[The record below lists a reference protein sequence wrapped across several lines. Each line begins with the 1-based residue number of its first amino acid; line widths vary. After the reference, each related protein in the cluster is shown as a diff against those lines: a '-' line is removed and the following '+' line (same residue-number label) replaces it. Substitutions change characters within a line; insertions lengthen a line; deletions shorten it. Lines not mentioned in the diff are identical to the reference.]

1 MEHPHRNELLV
12 FVVNTEPDFL
22 TTMRMLLEDE
32 GYAAC
37 TMRLIDDPFPEIVR
51 TEPDLLMIDFPYRE
65 EAAWQLLDRLGTHPA
80 TCAIPVI
87 ASSTDPE
94 NLVGIPTRAGNR
106 RTAAVVLKPLD
117 LDHLLALVRSMLAV
131 V

>member
-22 TTMRMLLEDE
+22 TTTRMLLEDE

-37 TMRLIDDPFPEIVR
+37 TMRLADDPFPEIVR
-51 TEPDLLMIDFPYRE
+51 TGPDLLMLDFPYRE
-65 EAAWQLLDRLGTHPA
+65 NAAWQLLDQLGSHQA
-80 TCAIPVI
+80 TCAVPVI

-94 NLVGIPTRAGNR
+94 NLAGIPVRAGDR
-106 RTAAVVLKPLD
+106 RTVAVVLKPL
-117 LDHLLALVRSMLAV
+117 
-131 V
+131 